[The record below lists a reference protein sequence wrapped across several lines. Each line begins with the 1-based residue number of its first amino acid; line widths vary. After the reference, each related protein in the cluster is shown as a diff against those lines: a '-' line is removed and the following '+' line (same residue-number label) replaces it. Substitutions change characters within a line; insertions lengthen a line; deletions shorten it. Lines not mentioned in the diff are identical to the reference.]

1 MIITLGLLS
10 GMLTTCA
17 WLPQLVRTWR
27 RGRADDISYTYLAVF
42 ASGVLGWLAYGLLA
56 AQPALL
62 AANVVTFT
70 LIAALTLLKIR
81 PRRPRPATPLTRA
94 GMRRPGKPGGI
105 GPLGARTRAGRMV
118 VWPGDGVGR
127 ISPVDRAGEPQQL
140 PDDPGA
146 AQ

>member
-81 PRRPRPATPLTRA
+81 PRRPPAGHPADTSRHAASRKARRDRTVRCQDQGRPD
-94 GMRRPGKPGGI
+94 GG
-105 GPLGARTRAGRMV
+105 LAR
-118 VWPGDGVGR
+118 
-127 ISPVDRAGEPQQL
+127 
-140 PDDPGA
+140 
-146 AQ
+146 